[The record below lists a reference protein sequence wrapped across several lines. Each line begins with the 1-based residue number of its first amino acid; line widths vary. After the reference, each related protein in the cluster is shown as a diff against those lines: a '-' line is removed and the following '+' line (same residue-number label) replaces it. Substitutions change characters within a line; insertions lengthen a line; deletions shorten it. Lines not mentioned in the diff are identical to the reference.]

1 MSLLNN
7 PTFDILRGYPNGSA
21 MAEPFPIKQT
31 TPGVYELLSAG
42 MIVTQELQNNQAVM
56 SKATTP
62 NVSTTDPLQAW
73 IVVEGNDDYSGQ
85 FTGMCMCVRLGSG
98 FIWSTKTY
106 TAGTYTP
113 GVPVS
118 FSTGQ
123 VKVKAVNEQ
132 IIGYVREDKTATE
145 SKVVIADR

>member
-21 MAEPFPIKQT
+21 LAEPFPIKQT
-31 TPGVYELLSAG
+31 TPGVFEALPAG
-42 MIVTQELQNNQAVM
+42 AIVTQELQNNQAVM

-62 NVSTTDPLQAW
+62 NVSTTDPIQVW

-85 FTGMCMCVRLGSG
+85 YTGMCMCVRLGTG

-118 FSTGQ
+118 FNAG
-123 VKVKAVNEQ
+123 VIKAKAVNEQ
-132 IIGYVREDKTATE
+132 ILGYVREDKTATE
-145 SKVVIADR
+145 GKVVVAA

>member
-21 MAEPFPIKQT
+21 LAEPFPIKQT
-31 TPGVYELLSAG
+31 TPGVYESLPAG
-42 MIVTQELQNNQAVM
+42 AIVTQELQNNQAVM

-62 NVSTTDPLQAW
+62 NVSIADPIQVWL
-73 IVVEGNDDYSGQ
+73 VVEGNDDFSGQ
-85 FTGMCMCVRLGSG
+85 YTGMCMCVRLGTG

-118 FSTGQ
+118 FNAG
-123 VKVKAVNEQ
+123 VIKAKAVNEQ

-145 SKVVIADR
+145 GKVVVAA